1 MLVLTKHEVESLIDP
16 DALRAAVAAALADLS
31 AGRAS
36 MPTRIAAMVAE
47 RDALLAAMPAYL
59 PSANALTTKLVS
71 LFPRNTDRPTH
82 QAVIVA
88 FDAMTGT
95 PAALMDGE
103 AITAA
108 RTAAASALAT
118 DLLAR
123 KDVAR
128 LVVIGTGVQA
138 RAHLRAVARVRRF
151 RAIHVA
157 GRDPRNAE
165 ALARAFADDTHRRS
179 DAGGPF
185 PEIGVYAR
193 IEQAVREADVVCAC
207 THSPD
212 PVVRREWLRPGTH
225 VNSVGYNT
233 AGREVDEGTVAD
245 ALVVVE
251 SRAAALAA
259 PPGGSNDLLWPIR
272 DGRITA
278 AHVHAELGEIVAGT
292 RPGRTADG
300 QITLYKSV
308 GVAVEDAAAAA
319 LVLRVAR
326 ERGVG
331 KEIEI

>member
-1 MLVLTKHEVESLIDP
+1 MLVLDKREVESLLDP
-16 DALRAAVAAALADLS
+16 DALRAAVAAALSDLS

-59 PSANALTTKLVS
+59 PSAGALTTTLVS

-88 FDAMTGT
+88 FDPLTGT

-108 RTAAASALAT
+108 RTAAGSALAT

-123 KDVAR
+123 KDAATLAV
-128 LVVIGTGVQA
+128 LGTGVQA
-138 RAHLRAVARVRRF
+138 RAHLRALPRVRRF
-151 RAIHVA
+151 REIVIGA
-157 GRDPRNAE
+157 RDTEKAA
-165 ALARAFADDTHRRS
+165 ALAREIAAQTGLPVRAASFAD
-179 DAGGPF
+179 
-185 PEIGVYAR
+185 
-193 IEQAVREADVVCAC
+193 AVRAGDVVCAC
-207 THSPD
+207 THSAD
-212 PVVRREWLRPGTH
+212 PVVRRDWLRPGTH

-233 AGREVDEGTVAD
+233 AGREVDGETVAA
-245 ALVVVE
+245 ALVVIE
-251 SRAAALAA
+251 SRAAALAP

-272 DGRITA
+272 DGLIDAT
-278 AHVHAELGEIVAGT
+278 HIHAELGELVSGA
-292 RPGRTADG
+292 RPGRADNTH
-300 QITLYKSV
+300 ITLYKSV

-319 LVLRVAR
+319 LVLRLAR

-331 KEIEI
+331 RTIEI